1 MLSWFRRDPTAS
13 LQRSISKKYEEAVAL
28 QRNGRLREY
37 GELMKEISELETKL
51 EALQQAS

>member
-1 MLSWFRRDPTAS
+1 MLSWLRRDPTVS
-13 LQRSISKKYEEAVAL
+13 LQRTISKKYEQAVSL